1 MSPDVLIAAGT
12 QAAVAALKA
21 ATATIPIVFSWPDGV
36 PPFKGEK
43 ATTLGGGF
51 RVPCLIRWPGVI
63 KPGTIV
69 NGMCAHEDFIATF
82 AAANGDLDL
91 VERVKKVRR

>member
-1 MSPDVLIAAGT
+1 M
-12 QAAVAALKA
+12 
-21 ATATIPIVFSWPDGV
+21 
-36 PPFKGEK
+36 
-43 ATTLGGGF
+43 
-51 RVPCLIRWPGVI
+51 PCLIRWPGVI

-69 NGMCAHEDFIATF
+69 NDMCAHEDFIPTF